1 MIFIIIINYVPIKNI
16 AQEAMINIVFKCIFT
31 ELDVSY
37 VSLHTISKLAV
48 TNF

>member
-1 MIFIIIINYVPIKNI
+1 MIFIIIINYIPIKNI
-16 AQEAMINIVFKCIFT
+16 AQAAMINVFKCIFT

-37 VSLHTISKLAV
+37 VSLHTISKLTV